1 MSNSPWPSA
10 AARTFAPDAS
20 GANDVPAQAP
30 RSTYSGD
37 EGENGFSPPPPS
49 VGSHRDSGADSPAN
63 YLDKLKAQ
71 AKLARSES
79 AKSWKPGVGV
89 QVGRTL

>member
-1 MSNSPWPSA
+1 MSSSPWPSA
-10 AARTFAPDAS
+10 PRDLRPRDAVART
-20 GANDVPAQAP
+20 NTPAQAP

-37 EGENGFSPPPPS
+37 EGSWFSPPPS
-49 VGSHRDSGADSPAN
+49 VGVIATAAPTRPRIISISWGRG
-63 YLDKLKAQ
+63 
-71 AKLARSES
+71 KLARSES

>member
-1 MSNSPWPSA
+1 
-10 AARTFAPDAS
+10 
-20 GANDVPAQAP
+20 
-30 RSTYSGD
+30 
-37 EGENGFSPPPPS
+37 
-49 VGSHRDSGADSPAN
+49 VGSHRDNGAESPAN

-89 QVGRTL
+89 QIGRAL